1 MQKTDSKNA
10 AEARIVSNPHF
21 ARVLRQRLE
30 SRHPH
35 GAVRETLSQLSDA
48 ELIAAY
54 LNNER
59 LGREHAAKRQVA
71 KESKRARLS
80 VQVG

>member
-1 MQKTDSKNA
+1 MQNADSKNA
-10 AEARIVSNPHF
+10 AEARIVTNPHF

-35 GAVRETLSQLSDA
+35 GAVRETLSRSSDQ

-54 LNNER
+54 LNNEK
-59 LGREHAAKRQVA
+59 LGREHTAKR
-71 KESKRARLS
+71 RAEKA
-80 VQVG
+80 GE

>member
-1 MQKTDSKNA
+1 MLNTDNMHA
-10 AEARIVSNPHF
+10 AEERIVGNLHF

-35 GAVRETLSQLSDA
+35 GAVRETLSRLSDQ
-48 ELIAAY
+48 ELITAY

-59 LGREHAAKRQVA
+59 LGREHAAKRRA
-71 KESKRARLS
+71 EKEAGL
-80 VQVG
+80 

>member
-1 MQKTDSKNA
+1 MQSDNKNA
-10 AEARIVSNPHF
+10 AEARIASNPHF

-35 GAVRETLSQLSDA
+35 GAVRETLSQLSD
-48 ELIAAY
+48 EQLIAAY

-59 LGREHAAKRQVA
+59 LGREHAAKR
-71 KESKRARLS
+71 RAEKQAS
-80 VQVG
+80 MQDVS

>member
-1 MQKTDSKNA
+1 MQNADSKNA
-10 AEARIVSNPHF
+10 AEARIVTNPHF

-35 GAVRETLSQLSDA
+35 GAVRETLSRLSDQ

-54 LNNER
+54 LNNEK
-59 LGREHAAKRQVA
+59 LGREHTAKR
-71 KESKRARLS
+71 RAEKA
-80 VQVG
+80 GE

>member
-1 MQKTDSKNA
+1 MTTEPNSTTGS
-10 AEARIVSNPHF
+10 RIRNNPHF
-21 ARVLRQRLE
+21 ARILRQRLE

-35 GAVRETLSQLSDA
+35 GAVRETLSQLSDQ

-59 LGREHAAKRQVA
+59 LGREHTAKR
-71 KESKRARLS
+71 RAERGA
-80 VQVG
+80 Q

>member
-1 MQKTDSKNA
+1 MPNA
-10 AEARIVSNPHF
+10 ANSSSEIRIRNNPHF

-35 GAVRETLSQLSDA
+35 GAVRETLARLSDP

-59 LGREHAAKRQVA
+59 LGREHTAKLRAAKQS
-71 KESKRARLS
+71 E
-80 VQVG
+80 

>member
-1 MQKTDSKNA
+1 MTTEPNSTT
-10 AEARIVSNPHF
+10 ETRIRNNPHF

-35 GAVRETLSQLSDA
+35 GAVRETLSRMNDQ
-48 ELIAAY
+48 ELITAY

-59 LGREHAAKRQVA
+59 LGREHTAKR
-71 KESKRARLS
+71 RAEKA
-80 VQVG
+80 GE

>member
-1 MQKTDSKNA
+1 MRNTDNRNA
-10 AEARIVSNPHF
+10 AEERIVGNPHF

-35 GAVRETLSQLSDA
+35 GAVRETLARLTDDQ
-48 ELIAAY
+48 LIAAY

-59 LGREHAAKRQVA
+59 QGRDHTAKPRA
-71 KESKRARLS
+71 EKEAL
-80 VQVG
+80 

>member
-10 AEARIVSNPHF
+10 ETRIVSNPHF

-35 GAVRETLSQLSDA
+35 GAVRETLSQLSDS

-59 LGREHAAKRQVA
+59 QGREHAANQQAA
-71 KESKRARLS
+71 KEARES
-80 VQVG
+80 

>member
-1 MQKTDSKNA
+1 MQSNDSKN
-10 AEARIVSNPHF
+10 AEARIVGNPHF

-35 GAVRETLSQLSDA
+35 GAVRETLSRLSDA
-48 ELIAAY
+48 QLIETY

-59 LGREHAAKRQVA
+59 LGREHAAKR
-71 KESKRARLS
+71 RAEKNA
-80 VQVG
+80 

>member
-1 MQKTDSKNA
+1 MTTESNSTT
-10 AEARIVSNPHF
+10 ETRIRNNPHF

-35 GAVRETLSQLSDA
+35 GAVRETLSRLSDQ

-54 LNNER
+54 LNNEK
-59 LGREHAAKRQVA
+59 LGREHTAKR
-71 KESKRARLS
+71 RAEKA
-80 VQVG
+80 GE

>member
-1 MQKTDSKNA
+1 MQNNDSKNA
-10 AEARIVSNPHF
+10 EARIAGNPHF

-30 SRHPH
+30 RRHPH
-35 GAVRETLSQLSDA
+35 GAVRETLSQLSDS

-59 LGREHAAKRQVA
+59 LGREHTAKRKA
-71 KESKRARLS
+71 GE
-80 VQVG
+80 

>member
-1 MQKTDSKNA
+1 MTTEPNSTT
-10 AEARIVSNPHF
+10 ETRIRNNPHF

-35 GAVRETLSQLSDA
+35 GAVRETLSQLSDS

-59 LGREHAAKRQVA
+59 LGSEHTAKR
-71 KESKRARLS
+71 RAEKA
-80 VQVG
+80 GE

>member
-21 ARVLRQRLE
+21 ARILRQRLE

-35 GAVRETLSQLSDA
+35 GAVRDTLARLSDD
-48 ELIAAY
+48 ELIAVY
-54 LNNER
+54 LNNEK
-59 LGREHAAKRQVA
+59 LGREHTAKRRA
-71 KESKRARLS
+71 EKEASR
-80 VQVG
+80 

>member
-1 MQKTDSKNA
+1 MQHSDSKNA

-35 GAVRETLSQLSDA
+35 GAVRDTLARLSDS

-59 LGREHAAKRQVA
+59 LGREHAAKRRTEKAGV
-71 KESKRARLS
+71 E
-80 VQVG
+80 

>member
-1 MQKTDSKNA
+1 MTTEPDSTT
-10 AEARIVSNPHF
+10 ETRIRNNPHF

-30 SRHPH
+30 GRHPH

-48 ELIAAY
+48 ELITAY

-59 LGREHAAKRQVA
+59 LGREHTAKR
-71 KESKRARLS
+71 RAEKA
-80 VQVG
+80 GE